1 MKSILEKNERYTIFT
16 LKEKN
21 LTSHNSTDLK
31 SEIAIL
37 AAEGNTSILLNFSEV
52 EFMDSSGLSALLNA
66 ERAAKENGGFL
77 VIYGLNQNNTN
88 LLRIAK
94 LDKVL
99 SIAHSEKEALD
110 LIIMEELE
118 RDLDLDLDFEL
129 TPEAE
134 H

>member
-1 MKSILEKNERYTIFT
+1 MKSVLEKNERYTIYT

-21 LTSHNSTDLK
+21 LISHNSTDLK

-37 AAEGNTSILLNFSEV
+37 AAEGNRSILLNFSEV

-66 ERAAKENGGFL
+66 DRAAKENDGFL

-99 SIAHSEKEALD
+99 SIAHSEKEAID

-118 RDLDLDLDFEL
+118 RDLDLDST

>member
-21 LTSHNSTDLK
+21 LISHNSTDLK

-66 ERAAKENGGFL
+66 DRAAKENNGFL

-99 SIAHSEKEALD
+99 SIAQTEKEAID
-110 LIIMEELE
+110 LISMEELE
-118 RDLDLDLDFEL
+118 RDLDFDIS
-129 TPEAE
+129 PEVE

>member
-21 LTSHNSTDLK
+21 LVSHNSTDLK

-66 ERAAKENGGFL
+66 DRAAKENNGFL
-77 VIYGLNQNNTN
+77 VVYGLNQNNTN

-99 SIAHSEKEALD
+99 SIAQTEKEAID

-118 RDLDLDLDFEL
+118 RDLDFEI

>member
-21 LTSHNSTDLK
+21 LISHNSTDLK

-66 ERAAKENGGFL
+66 DRAAKENNGFL

-99 SIAHSEKEALD
+99 SIAHSEKEAID

-118 RDLDLDLDFEL
+118 RDLEVDLS
-129 TPEAE
+129 PEGE

>member
-21 LTSHNSTDLK
+21 LISHNSTDLK

-37 AAEGNTSILLNFSEV
+37 EAEGNTSILLNFSEV

-66 ERAAKENGGFL
+66 DRAAKENNGFL

-99 SIAHSEKEALD
+99 SIAQSEKEAID

-118 RDLDLDLDFEL
+118 RDLNFDFS
-129 TPEAE
+129 PEAE